1 MLCSLIFCSCTS
13 TVYVHRFRDD
23 TQGAGPVRVASVQN
37 ARQQELT
44 NFGANLRGKNWR
56 VAVVWFLLHGS
67 RVLFDND
74 PEGVDGD
81 LSQVGAVL

>member
-1 MLCSLIFCSCTS
+1 M
-13 TVYVHRFRDD
+13 
-23 TQGAGPVRVASVQN
+23 QN
-37 ARQQELT
+37 ARQQELA
-44 NFGANLRGKNWR
+44 NFCANLRGKTWR

-67 RVLFDND
+67 RVLFEND